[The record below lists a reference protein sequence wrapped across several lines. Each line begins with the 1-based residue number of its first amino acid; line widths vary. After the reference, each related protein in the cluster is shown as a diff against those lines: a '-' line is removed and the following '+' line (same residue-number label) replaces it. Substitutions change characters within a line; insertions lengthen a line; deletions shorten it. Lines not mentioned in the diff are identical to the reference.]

1 MVALAVAVLS
11 NLRTKKMPELP
22 LVRYYFPFGQNFCP
36 TVFTN
41 KRLYLDKFTG
51 YQYGGRPLGLT
62 YVKYLKPNAGGGAME
77 GITGTEG
84 LTQDQ
89 IM

>member
-1 MVALAVAVLS
+1 MLTITA
-11 NLRTKKMPELP
+11 
-22 LVRYYFPFGQNFCP
+22 
-36 TVFTN
+36 
-41 KRLYLDKFTG
+41 KFTG

-62 YVKYLKPNAGGGAME
+62 YVKYTNQSNGDAME
-77 GITGTEG
+77 GTEHVGG